1 MMLAIEPPPSAFP
14 PTPPSTPECPATW
27 PETRDITDLA
37 NGLSRISA
45 KIVSG
50 SPLRHNVNSK
60 SGFNG
65 GEFHGELKISNNSTT
80 PLELEPRIG
89 NQVIWKGKETTDSCA
104 KGILLGTVKRKKK
117 SFHKA
122 LVKHDNG
129 A

>member
-1 MMLAIEPPPSAFP
+1 MLAIEPSPSAFP

-45 KIVSG
+45 KMVSSG

-65 GEFHGELKISNNSTT
+65 GEFHDELKISKNSTT

-89 NQVIWKGKETTDSCA
+89 NQVIWKRKETTDSCA
-104 KGILLGTVKRKKK
+104 KAILLGTVKPKKK

-122 LVKHDNG
+122 LVKHNNG